1 MPVPTSFSDLDTVAA
16 NNSPPGTESA
26 KGNVDNYLRAA
37 FSFSK
42 QNYNA
47 IQSSGFT
54 WCGTAGGTA
63 NAITLTPVP
72 AITTYQ
78 AGQVFRFQAQLTNAG
93 TTTVAISGLSAIAVQ
108 VNGAACAGGEIVASQ
123 WYEGWLSS
131 TSTMQVRACAAPNQV
146 GAINFK
152 RATVAATATTTPLWA
167 TANGNIQDWTG
178 TPTITDFPAAPQAG
192 AQREVYPAAGTII
205 TNAGNI
211 TVQGGANYTVL
222 AGDKL
227 IITAI
232 STTTFYITVQK
243 KDGTSAGMT
252 FASVAEMQAGTSTTA
267 TPSVSTIRQGLRVKS
282 SIALSGSATT
292 LLSSVPSWVTRITIV
307 LVGCSTNGA
316 SGARVQ
322 LGDAGGLE
330 STGYVGASSRIAG
343 AGSVAVEV
351 TATSGFSLY
360 NGSDWTAALICTS
373 KVVLELFDSAN
384 NSWHGSVYT
393 NTTNAVGTSTTFGTK
408 SLSQQLTT
416 VALITADTFDGGV
429 AYIAYE

>member
-1 MPVPTSFSDLDTVAA
+1 MPVPTSFNDLDTVAA

-108 VNGAACAGGEIVASQ
+108 INGAACAGGEIVASQ

-131 TSTMQVRACAAPNQV
+131 TSAMQVRACAAPNQV

-211 TVQGGANYTVL
+211 SVQGNANYTVA

-227 IITAI
+227 IVAAVT
-232 STTTFYITVQK
+232 TTTFYVVIAPKIPIAIASQTATDAGASDTTAISPLK
-243 KDGTSAGMT
+243 LRNGFAISLGTSGYLKFPSWLGGLIVQWT
-252 FASVAEMQAGTSTTA
+252 QVTTTA
-267 TPSVSTIRQGLRVKS
+267 G
-282 SIALSGSATT
+282 SGTNNTLTYPLTFPTDVLQAVMSATT
-292 LLSSVPSWVTRITIV
+292 GTT
-307 LVGCSTNGA
+307 
-316 SGARVQ
+316 
-322 LGDAGGLE
+322 
-330 STGYVGASSRIAG
+330 
-343 AGSVAVEV
+343 AGS
-351 TATSGFSLY
+351 
-360 NGSDWTAALICTS
+360 AAQ
-373 KVVLELFDSAN
+373 E
-384 NSWHGSVYT
+384 G
-393 NTTNAVGTSTTFGTK
+393 
-408 SLSQQLTT
+408 
-416 VALITADTFDGGV
+416 
-429 AYIAYE
+429 AYIVSVSAASLVWQSQWQTSVSQTHRFIIIGY